1 MSVAAVSTRR
11 IEANGQVFA
20 VDEAGEGDAVALCLH
35 GFPECRY
42 SWRFQLPALAAA
54 GWRAVA
60 PDLRGYGGSSRPE
73 ARDAYRIEHLVADAA
88 ALFDACGARRR
99 LLIGHDWGAMIAWSF
114 AMQRT
119 RPLDGLVVMNVPH
132 PAVFRHVLRHSWAQ
146 RRRSW
151 YVAFFQLPRLPEA
164 LLTAGRARAVAQA
177 FSGMAVNKSAFPPD
191 VLEHYRRNALLP
203 GAMTAMLNYYRAN
216 FAGLSKDASAAPMID
231 VPTLMIWGEEDTA
244 LGLEL
249 TEGYGPYVA
258 DFTLERLPGVSHW
271 VQQEAPDAVNARLLA
286 WLGRRGLVDEA
297 GADAAGA
304 G

>member
-1 MSVAAVSTRR
+1 MSAVAISTRR
-11 IEANGQVFA
+11 IEANGQSFA

-54 GWRAVA
+54 GWRVVA
-60 PDLRGYGGSSRPE
+60 PDLRGYGGSSRPGN
-73 ARDAYRIEHLVADAA
+73 RDAYRIEHLVADAA

-99 LLIGHDWGAMIAWSF
+99 LLVGHDWGAMIAWTF

-151 YVAFFQLPRLPEA
+151 YVAFFQLPLLPEA
-164 LLTAGRARAVAQA
+164 LLTAGRARAVAQS
-177 FSGMAVNKSAFPPD
+177 FRGMAVDKSAFPPD
-191 VLEHYRRNALLP
+191 VLERYRRNALLP

-216 FAGLSKDASAAPMID
+216 LAGLSDAAPTPKIE
-231 VPTLMIWGEEDTA
+231 VPTLMVWGEEDTA

-271 VQQEAPDAVNARLLA
+271 VQQEAPEAVNARLLA
-286 WLGRRGLVDEA
+286 WLGRHGLA
-297 GADAAGA
+297 ADRP
-304 G
+304 